1 LQRIPGVQQPS
12 TAERHS
18 TNRVSVVGAGAWGTA
33 LGLAA
38 ARAGRSVLLWAR
50 EPEVVAAVN
59 DRRENAAFLPGVVL
73 EDGIRA
79 TADLAEAAK
88 ADAVL
93 LVVPAQHLRAAAAAL
108 APHLAPGTP
117 IVLCAKGIERGSLK
131 LMSEILA
138 EIGGDW
144 IPAILSGPSFAVD
157 VARGLP
163 TAVTLAVADWD
174 LGQDLVGAIGAR
186 SFRPYWSPDVV
197 GAQIGGAVKNVI
209 AIACGIA
216 IGLGLGESARA
227 ALMTRGFAEMTRLG
241 RALGARPETLMGLSG
256 LGDLA
261 LTCASAQSRNFSFGA
276 ALGAGRAVQDALAS
290 HGTVEGA
297 ATAVAVTEL
306 AARKGTDMPIS
317 ASVGRIVQGAASIED
332 SIEALLTRPFRGEA
346 E

>member
-1 LQRIPGVQQPS
+1 MQQPS

-50 EPEVVAAVN
+50 EPEVVATVN
-59 DRRENAAFLPGVVL
+59 DRRENSAFLPGVVL
-73 EDGIRA
+73 DDGIRA

-117 IVLCAKGIERGSLK
+117 VILCAKGIERGSLK

-138 EIGGDW
+138 EIGGW
-144 IPAILSGPSFAVD
+144 IPAILSGPSFAAD

-163 TAVTLAVADWD
+163 TAVTLAVADRD
-174 LGQDLVGAIGAR
+174 LGQALVGAIGTR

-216 IGLGLGESARA
+216 IGLKLGESARA
-227 ALMTRGFAEMTRLG
+227 ALMTRGFAEMARLG
-241 RALGARPETLMGLSG
+241 RALGAQPETLMGLSG

-276 ALGAGRAVQDALAS
+276 ALGAGQAVQDALAS

-306 AARKGTDMPIS
+306 AARKEIDMPIS
-317 ASVGRIVQGAASIED
+317 ASVDRIVRGAASIED